1 MDKPYGYVRADGK
14 GLFIY
19 GDHQF
24 TNNQNHDLIPVYTHP
39 KDKVIQKAWNMM
51 SMHNSELL
59 LENEQLKKQLMRRSL
74 WYAIKRAIRIWR
86 GKE

>member
-1 MDKPYGYVRADGK
+1 MTGNQRARQQKICVDDGENIMDKEA
-14 GLFIY
+14 
-19 GDHQF
+19 
-24 TNNQNHDLIPVYTHP
+24 
-39 KDKVIQKAWNMM
+39 IQKAWNLM

>member
-1 MDKPYGYVRADGK
+1 MD
-14 GLFIY
+14 
-19 GDHQF
+19 
-24 TNNQNHDLIPVYTHP
+24 NES
-39 KDKVIQKAWNMM
+39 IQKAWNLM

-59 LENEQLKKQLMRRSL
+59 LENERLKKQLMRKSL

>member
-24 TNNQNHDLIPVYTHP
+24 TNNQDHDLIPVYTHP
-39 KDKVIQKAWNMM
+39 KDEAVQKGWNMM
-51 SMHNSELL
+51 SMLNSELL
-59 LENEQLKKQLMRRSL
+59 LENEQLKKQLMRQSL